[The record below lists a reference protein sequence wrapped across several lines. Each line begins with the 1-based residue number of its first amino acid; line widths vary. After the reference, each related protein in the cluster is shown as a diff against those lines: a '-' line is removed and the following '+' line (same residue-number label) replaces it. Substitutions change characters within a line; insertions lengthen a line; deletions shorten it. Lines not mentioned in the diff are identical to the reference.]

1 MNLNITTATRYGLNI
16 LALLGMSVAFYLGS
30 SIFIP
35 LTISIL
41 LATILYPAARW
52 MNARLRLPWFIACLV
67 SVLMLV
73 VLHLAVFS
81 AIAASIPQLINK
93 LPATR
98 EAWAEKYTDTVTKLA
113 QSSPFPID
121 EVLPSNPDNSS
132 FFISVTKIFSPENLS
147 TYLQNL
153 LVHGLGQLSQL
164 VLILFITLFLLVEG
178 ELLAKRVRAIF
189 GPSGETQT
197 SVTRALAEMANAVQ
211 TYLVWRTIVN
221 LGLGIVLGVV
231 YKYVMNL
238 EQWYLWAVI
247 TMVLSYVP
255 YIGTIA
261 AGAPPILE
269 ALVSGRP
276 EIAFVIAIFYTG
288 VVTVEGYLIVPWV
301 MGRSMDLNAT
311 TVMLACLYWH
321 LVWGLAGLFLAMPLM
336 AAIKAVCV
344 HVEDWKPWG
353 YLMSSAEP
361 VAEPR
366 EAPVP
371 LTVAE
376 AGR

>member
-1 MNLNITTATRYGLNI
+1 MG
-16 LALLGMSVAFYLGS
+16 G
-30 SIFIP
+30 
-35 LTISIL
+35 
-41 LATILYPAARW
+41 
-52 MNARLRLPWFIACLV
+52 
-67 SVLMLV
+67 
-73 VLHLAVFS
+73 
-81 AIAASIPQLINK
+81 
-93 LPATR
+93 
-98 EAWAEKYTDTVTKLA
+98 KYTDTVNKLA

-121 EVLPSNPDNSS
+121 DVLPSNPDNSS

-153 LVHGLGQLSQL
+153 LIHGLGQLSQL

-189 GPSGETQT
+189 GPSSETQT
-197 SVTRALAEMANAVQ
+197 SVTRALAQMANAVQ

-221 LGLGIVLGVV
+221 LGLGIVLGAV

-276 EIAFVIAIFYTG
+276 EIAFVIAIFYTL

-321 LVWGLAGLFLAMPLM
+321 LVWGLADYFWRCP
-336 AAIKAVCV
+336 
-344 HVEDWKPWG
+344 
-353 YLMSSAEP
+353 
-361 VAEPR
+361 
-366 EAPVP
+366 
-371 LTVAE
+371 
-376 AGR
+376 